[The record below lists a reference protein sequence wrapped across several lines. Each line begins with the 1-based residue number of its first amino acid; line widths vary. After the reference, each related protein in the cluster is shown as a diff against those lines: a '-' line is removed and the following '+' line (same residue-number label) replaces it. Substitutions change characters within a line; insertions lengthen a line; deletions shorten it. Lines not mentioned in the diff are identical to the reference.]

1 MIELLRFDAGL
12 NLLGEIT
19 GCSLGAEGPEFEM
32 SDVTRIYDDILLGA
46 WFLEG
51 LRFCEGSTVAVLTTG
66 PPLIEFA
73 DKGLMITSLPL
84 KVNAE
89 SRECNSVS
97 GLTVL
102 ALTTIGKSTKNSSWT
117 YGELTVKSRK
127 ACDFV
132 WISARNLMTV
142 RKVDA
147 DSARS
152 LTEALSLAVGR

>member
-1 MIELLRFDAGL
+1 MNSPSPGKSFLAKIWSEKTAIVNSKSSSTIEPLRFDTGL
-12 NLLGEIT
+12 DLLGEIT
-19 GCSLGAEGPEFEM
+19 GCNLEAEGPRFEG

-51 LRFCEGSTVAVLTTG
+51 LRFWAGSTVAVLTTG
-66 PPLIEFA
+66 IPFDEFA

-102 ALTTIGKSTKNSSWT
+102 ALTTMGKSTKKSSWT
-117 YGELTVKSRK
+117 
-127 ACDFV
+127 
-132 WISARNLMTV
+132 
-142 RKVDA
+142 
-147 DSARS
+147 
-152 LTEALSLAVGR
+152 